1 MSASLQLPLPVSRSG
16 RDVGRPDIEGRLVEA
31 QSPRQCLVELKTV
44 RPPRGVAVVA
54 SHDGVD
60 EIAPALERRLR
71 HGGCASS
78 KHSQASNNRAT
89 IHFLASRV
97 RPPSPQKKA
106 AQSAPP
112 PLHPALSFH
121 HAASIVT
128 RAPALRPRLRPSLA
142 PVRNPALSPRRRGR
156 RTR

>member
-1 MSASLQLPLPVSRSG
+1 
-16 RDVGRPDIEGRLVEA
+16 
-31 QSPRQCLVELKTV
+31 ELKTV
-44 RPPRGVAVVA
+44 RPPRGGAVVA

-71 HGGCASS
+71 HGRCASS
-78 KHSQASNNRAT
+78 EHSHASNNRPT

-97 RPPSPQKKA
+97 RPVPPKRA
-106 AQSAPP
+106 AQGA
-112 PLHPALSFH
+112 ALSFH

-128 RAPALRPRLRPSLA
+128 RALALRPRSRPSLA

-156 RTR
+156 

>member
-97 RPPSPQKKA
+97 RPPSHQKRA
-106 AQSAPP
+106 AQSP
-112 PLHPALSFH
+112 PLSLHHPPSLR
-121 HAASIVT
+121 T